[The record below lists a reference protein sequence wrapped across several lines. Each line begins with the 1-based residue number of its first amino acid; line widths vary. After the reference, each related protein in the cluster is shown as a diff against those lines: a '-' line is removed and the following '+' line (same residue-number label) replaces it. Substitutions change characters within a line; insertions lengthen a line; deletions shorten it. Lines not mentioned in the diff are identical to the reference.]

1 MAKKPQEEPQLKKL
15 KKELT
20 ELRKTVLTLTDTVNE
35 LKSQIGT
42 GVESASENSAVGQY
56 TLFDKSDVSWDR
68 LVKILRKN
76 TDGRTAAELAREWGK
91 SRSRTSEVLN
101 HLFEEGRLIKFRDG
115 RRIRFRAADS

>member
-1 MAKKPQEEPQLKKL
+1 MARKPQEEPQLKEL

-20 ELRKTVLTLTDTVNE
+20 ELRKTVRTLTDTVNE
-35 LKSQIGT
+35 LKSHIVT
-42 GVESASENSAVGQY
+42 GAESASENSAVGQY
-56 TLFDKSDVSWDR
+56 TLFDKGDVSWDR

-76 TDGRTAAELAREWGK
+76 TDGRTAAELAQEWGK

-101 HLFEEGRLIKFRDG
+101 HLVEEGRLVKFRDG